1 MACKYKV
8 KGTDTWVDENQ
19 MKEMLHKGLL
29 DKLMLDN
36 NISITGIKPKK
47 ELADSFSGAT
57 TATNEKTMANS
68 AEEAKR
74 MLSEGY
80 KPMIDGQ
87 IQEGGESAIDNL
99 FNTRK
104 SIEMVK
110 PEGVSELQAEE
121 RKTLLE
127 ESINAIDSMKE
138 GETLSIPNGTSI
150 TKRGTEYNY
159 KTPDGGTRSIGRD
172 SAIQMFN
179 NNTAKAN
186 AGKNIS
192 LNEYETE
199 TVKGNN
205 LKVGD
210 VFVRDVNGT
219 RYVYKLLESPRRD
232 RSRGNF
238 WNAKVEVLHIG
249 NQPTEILNTTTGN
262 VIGTV
267 NENEKQVGKTTIDTF
282 KSQSK
287 DSAVFGNVKK
297 INNWESKNEP
307 TQEDVTTEKSI
318 SEKAKGL
325 ADAIRKGKIDS
336 AGSAMVGIVPI
347 GVFNKAIEGLA
358 ITVENVGKII
368 ENIKASDWYKAL
380 DDKMK
385 SIVDKNM
392 DSSLKKASEKGK
404 LAPEQVTADLYKN
417 RFSVLYETL
426 VRDASRGG
434 SFNDVSN
441 LDSFLN
447 SPKDFVERLVES
459 FESGSYS
466 NSEARLINTLS
477 DKKYTIISEN
487 RGGSEAK
494 EVIDEVKKSIETIEN
509 TANLSPREVI
519 NQIIRDSGSDTVFQR
534 SKWAL
539 EDLDFAIK
547 DGSLSDKQIAL
558 IQEGYNNILES
569 LQEDVEW
576 ASDKDSPY
584 YDEKRAKEIS
594 SEIEALKSMYNKY
607 GIDVKSEK
615 KMSAAEQRKAKAEK
629 AKAEKEA
636 QKQRD
641 KEFKENVAKATGTAK
656 NQEQIIMSE
665 TEALKKQLR
674 DKARGGREAVKSI
687 QDIKTAIKDHIKA
700 SLPKATYTAKEVNS
714 LVNAVT
720 KAKTDAQLEKVLDR
734 VDALVEKKIE
744 DKRKK
749 TVKDIKKKV
758 GSKKTLLSRVNNKW
772 KGKTTVDAQQEFKE
786 FIESEALEGL
796 EEKTQ
801 EELDAINDVLDGIVN
816 TGKADFKAVKA
827 ANDKAKRI
835 EAAKLIKGLAK
846 TPDTIL
852 GNSEAIESFLDDG
865 GSVIV
870 DGQLYSK
877 TSFKEWTKANP
888 LAFEGLS
895 GVEGYKQRNI
905 SFVKGVDEAKSKKK
919 RWLKVIN
926 PLNSISDLYSLLKD
940 AWGKNPDVKKFIDT
954 KIAKPI
960 KNAYF
965 NELNGVAEKVNNYNK
980 ALSDI
985 FGSKRKGTNALSQE
999 AKVNAVTDRALEGK
1013 SPFIIT
1019 NSHLVNYYNLSRI
1032 KDGVERL
1039 RKSGVDT
1046 DAVAE
1051 YIESNPELKAY
1062 ADYLIETYNGDLKE
1076 SYEGVYIDYTGKP
1089 FPEGVYYP
1097 SYASNFDDD
1106 FVNENSVMG
1115 PEGSFNAMNA
1125 VSNNMKDK
1133 TNFQG
1138 PFDISLDANRVMM
1151 DYIKNMEHAKNFMP
1165 IAKSANELFS
1175 KINTPYLI
1183 ENMGNEKYR
1192 ELKEHLAIV
1201 LSGKNPFSPSS
1212 SFSKFVNRYGAFNVI
1227 ATLGFKPASILKQ
1240 YTAFTH
1246 FWTAGIQDGLNPIHI
1261 MAGTV
1266 PKTANER
1273 QLWMSLVTSPYIKNR
1288 LKGGNIDLETKRIVD
1303 NAGKSWNKKVW
1314 DVVMKVSMS
1323 PIIAGDAA
1331 AILFGPGGG
1340 SAFAIA
1346 VYRSQIA
1353 KGATHEEAMDYAS
1366 RRFVEEAEATQQTS
1380 RADLTSNV
1388 QRDPYFRMLGT
1399 YRTGQM
1405 SMAKKILNGVKT
1417 LQYAAKN
1424 KEGVTNGEKVQ
1435 AITDILYYT
1444 LFGSMLFAA
1453 VSSGAIKRLWE
1464 EEEKK
1469 NEKYDTDA
1477 RVGHDLALDQ
1487 LQGTL
1492 QGFGAFG
1499 YMADWMINNMR
1510 GDKWKNNAPVL
1521 NFIELV
1527 TQNPAKM
1534 LGSSLRSFDEL
1545 SDEEKVAY
1553 RSKINQ
1559 DRYGSYEEYQKMV
1572 SDYDNQFFYS
1582 KMNEEEQ
1589 DLIVKSIGLK
1599 NINDLVN
1606 NFGEWLDGDKT
1617 VGDALMN
1624 WEKDYLDIPKK
1635 KHKKDLIFEWW
1646 YNEPYIKTFT
1656 EQDNGQDLLEMEGAG
1671 EEIDYGF
1678 DSPSKKKVEG
1688 AKGGTNPYRNL

>member
-19 MKEMLHKGLL
+19 MKEMLNKGLL

-57 TATNEKTMANS
+57 TATNEKIMANS

-104 SIEMVK
+104 AIEMVK
-110 PEGVSELQAEE
+110 PEAVSEATQETPSVSDNE
-121 RKTLLE
+121 GI
-127 ESINAIDSMKE
+127 SAIDKEIQTRESRVASAEKILSEAKTVGAKTKAMKNLQHE
-138 GETLSIPNGTSI
+138 QNELAMA
-150 TKRGTEYNY
+150 RGTKKALE
-159 KTPDGGTRSIGRD
+159 
-172 SAIQMFN
+172 
-179 NNTAKAN
+179 AKAK
-186 AGKNIS
+186 A
-192 LNEYETE
+192 EAE
-199 TVKGNN
+199 TVDG
-205 LKVGD
+205 
-210 VFVRDVNGT
+210 
-219 RYVYKLLESPRRD
+219 
-232 RSRGNF
+232 
-238 WNAKVEVLHIG
+238 A
-249 NQPTEILNTTTGN
+249 
-262 VIGTV
+262 
-267 NENEKQVGKTTIDTF
+267 EKTIAD
-282 KSQSK
+282 
-287 DSAVFGNVKK
+287 
-297 INNWESKNEP
+297 
-307 TQEDVTTEKSI
+307 
-318 SEKAKGL
+318 KAKGL
-325 ADAIRKGKIDS
+325 ADSLRQMKIKPGGLTGGDKGVARSS
-336 AGSAMVGIVPI
+336 AGFDLAWNAAVESA
-347 GVFNKAIEGLA
+347 A
-358 ITVENVGKII
+358 KII
-368 ENIKASDWYKAL
+368 ETA
-380 DDKMK
+380 
-385 SIVDKNM
+385 
-392 DSSLKKASEKGK
+392 G
-404 LAPEQVTADLYKN
+404 VTAESIAKAVRSAERAFKNTDYYKN
-417 RFSVLYETL
+417 TKERKRKSQML
-426 VRDASRGG
+426 
-434 SFNDVSN
+434 
-441 LDSFLN
+441 
-447 SPKDFVERLVES
+447 KDLRAGIEQ
-459 FESGSYS
+459 
-466 NSEARLINTLS
+466 TLS
-477 DKKYTIISEN
+477 AEKVTSADKK
-487 RGGSEAK
+487 
-494 EVIDEVKKSIETIEN
+494 
-509 TANLSPREVI
+509 
-519 NQIIRDSGSDTVFQR
+519 
-534 SKWAL
+534 
-539 EDLDFAIK
+539 
-547 DGSLSDKQIAL
+547 
-558 IQEGYNNILES
+558 EG
-569 LQEDVEW
+569 
-576 ASDKDSPY
+576 
-584 YDEKRAKEIS
+584 
-594 SEIEALKSMYNKY
+594 
-607 GIDVKSEK
+607 
-615 KMSAAEQRKAKAEK
+615 
-629 AKAEKEA
+629 
-636 QKQRD
+636 
-641 KEFKENVAKATGTAK
+641 KEFKDKVAEATGTAK
-656 NQEQIIMSE
+656 NQEQIIMSK

-687 QDIKTAIKDHIKA
+687 QDIKTAIKDHIKS

-720 KAKTDAQLEKVLDR
+720 RAKTDAQLEKVLDR

-744 DKRKK
+744 DKRKQ
-749 TVKDIKKKV
+749 TVKDINKKV
-758 GSKKTLLSRVNNKW
+758 KSKRTLLSRVNNKW
-772 KGKTTVDAQQEFKE
+772 KGKTTVEAQQEFKE

-796 EEKTQ
+796 ETKSQ

-852 GNSEAIESFLDDG
+852 GNAEAIESFLDDG

-1212 SFSKFVNRYGAFNVI
+1212 SFSKFVNRYGAFNVV

-1388 QRDPYFRMLGT
+1388 QRDPFFRMLGT

-1444 LFGSMLFAA
+1444 LCGSMLFAA

-1572 SDYDNQFFYS
+1572 SGYDNQFFYS

-1656 EQDNGQDLLEMEGAG
+1656 EQENGQDLLEMEGAG

>member
-8 KGTDTWVDENQ
+8 KGADAWVDENQ

-29 DKLMLDN
+29 DKAMLDN

-68 AEEAKR
+68 AEEAKK

-110 PEGVSELQAEE
+110 PEVASQVESEPA
-121 RKTLLE
+121 
-127 ESINAIDSMKE
+127 
-138 GETLSIPNGTSI
+138 
-150 TKRGTEYNY
+150 TE
-159 KTPDGGTRSIGRD
+159 
-172 SAIQMFN
+172 Q
-179 NNTAKAN
+179 
-186 AGKNIS
+186 
-192 LNEYETE
+192 
-199 TVKGNN
+199 
-205 LKVGD
+205 
-210 VFVRDVNGT
+210 
-219 RYVYKLLESPRRD
+219 
-232 RSRGNF
+232 
-238 WNAKVEVLHIG
+238 
-249 NQPTEILNTTTGN
+249 
-262 VIGTV
+262 
-267 NENEKQVGKTTIDTF
+267 
-282 KSQSK
+282 
-287 DSAVFGNVKK
+287 
-297 INNWESKNEP
+297 
-307 TQEDVTTEKSI
+307 DVTTEKSI

-358 ITVENVGKII
+358 LTVENVGKII
-368 ENIKASDWYKAL
+368 ENIKASDWYKSL
-380 DDKMK
+380 GSKMK

-392 DSSLKKASEKGK
+392 DLSLKKASEKGK
-404 LAPEQVTADLYKN
+404 LTPEQVTADLYKN

-426 VRDASRGG
+426 VWYASKGG
-434 SFNDVSN
+434 SFSDVSN

-447 SPKDFVERLVES
+447 NPKNFIERLIES
-459 FESGSYS
+459 FESGAYS
-466 NSEARLINTLS
+466 DSEARLINTLS
-477 DKKYTIISEN
+477 DKKYTDISY
-487 RGGSEAK
+487 SDKSSKAK

-509 TANLSPREVI
+509 TVNLSPREII
-519 NQIIRDSGSDTVFQR
+519 NQIIRDSGSDTTFKR

-547 DGSLSDKQIAL
+547 DGSLSSDQIAL
-558 IQEGYNNILES
+558 IQEGYDNILEN

-576 ASDKDSPY
+576 ASDKDNPY
-584 YDEKRAKEIS
+584 YDEQRATEIS
-594 SEIEALKSMYNKY
+594 NEIEALKSMYSKY

-615 KMSAAEQRKAKAEK
+615 KMPAAEQRKAKAEK

-674 DKARGGREAVKSI
+674 DKARGGREAVKSL
-687 QDIKTAIKDHIKA
+687 QDIKTAIKEHIKA

-714 LVNAVT
+714 LINAVT
-720 KAKTDAQLEKVLDR
+720 RAKTDAHLEKVLDR

-744 DKRKK
+744 DKRKQ
-749 TVKDIKKKV
+749 TVKDIKKKI
-758 GSKKTLLSRVNNKW
+758 GSKRTLLSKVNNKW
-772 KGKTTVDAQQEFKE
+772 KGKTTVEAQKEFKE
-786 FIESEALEGL
+786 FIESDALEGL

-816 TGKADFKAVKA
+816 TGKADFKAVQAVK
-827 ANDKAKRI
+827 NRDKRT

-846 TPDTIL
+846 KPDVIL
-852 GNSEAIESFLDDG
+852 GNIEAIESFLNDG
-865 GSVIV
+865 HSVVI
-870 DGQLYSK
+870 DGQLYNK
-877 TSFKEWTKANP
+877 TAFAREHIASTTPKDTTTDEEIKSLKADLEKAQSTEEVSSIVERINALYEEQLNIANS
-888 LAFEGLS
+888 LASAGNLS
-895 GVEGYKQRNI
+895 NVEGYKQRNI

-960 KNAYF
+960 KDAYF

-999 AKVNAVTDRALEGK
+999 AGAKVVTDRALEGK

-1051 YIESNPELKAY
+1051 YIESNPQLKAY
-1062 ADYLIETYNGDLKE
+1062 ADYLIEAYNGDLKE
-1076 SYEGVYIDYTGKP
+1076 SYEGVYTDYTGKP

-1106 FVNENSVMG
+1106 FVNESSVMG
-1115 PEGSFNAMNA
+1115 SEGSFNAMNA

-1138 PFDISLDANRVMM
+1138 PFDISLDANRVIM
-1151 DYIKNMEHAKNFMP
+1151 DYVKNMEHAKNFMP

-1201 LSGKNPFSPSS
+1201 LSGKNPFSSSS
-1212 SFSKFVNRYGAFNVI
+1212 SFSRFVNGYGAFNVI

-1240 YTAFTH
+1240 FTAFTH
-1246 FWTAGIQDGLNPIHI
+1246 FWTAGIQDGVNPIQVMSGI
-1261 MAGTV
+1261 
-1266 PKTANER
+1266 PKNKNER
-1273 QLWMSLVTSPYIKNR
+1273 ELFGSLFYSPYIKDR
-1288 LKGGNIDLETKRIVD
+1288 LKGGNIDLETRRIIENADKGWPQKSVD
-1303 NAGKSWNKKVW
+1303 FI
-1314 DVVMKVSMS
+1314 MKVAMA
-1323 PIIAGDAA
+1323 PIRLGDWF

-1340 SAFAIA
+1340 SAFAVA

-1388 QRDPYFRMLGT
+1388 QRDPYFRILGT

-1435 AITDILYYT
+1435 AITDIVYYT

-1464 EEEKK
+1464 KEDEEDK
-1469 NEKYDTDA
+1469 KYDTDKRA
-1477 RVGHDLALDQ
+1477 MWDIALDQ
-1487 LQGTL
+1487 IQGTM

-1499 YMADWMINNMR
+1499 YVADWMMNNMR
-1510 GDKWKNNAPVL
+1510 GDSWKNNAPVL

-1527 TQNPAKM
+1527 TENPAKM

-1545 SDEEKVAY
+1545 SDEEKMAY
-1553 RSKINQ
+1553 INKMGQ
-1559 DRYGSYEEYQKMV
+1559 DRYGSIEEYEKMV
-1572 SDYDNQFFYS
+1572 SEYNDQFFYN

-1617 VGDALMN
+1617 VMDALMN

-1635 KHKKDLIFEWW
+1635 KHKKDLIFEFWFE
-1646 YNEPYIKTFT
+1646 EPYIKTFT
-1656 EQDNGQDLLEMEGAG
+1656 EQENGQDLLEMEGAG

-1678 DSPSKKKVEG
+1678 DSSSNKKVEG

>member
-19 MKEMLHKGLL
+19 MKEMLNKGLL
-29 DKLMLDN
+29 DKAMLDN
-36 NISITGIKPKK
+36 NVSITGIKPSK

-80 KPMIDGQ
+80 KPVIDGQ

-104 SIEMVK
+104 AIEMVK
-110 PEGVSELQAEE
+110 PESVSEPQAKET
-121 RKTLLE
+121 KTLLE
-127 ESINAIDSMKE
+127 ESINAIDSMNE

-150 TKRGTEYNY
+150 TKNGNEYRY
-159 KTPDGGTRSIGRD
+159 KTPDGGTRNLDRD
-172 SAIQMFN
+172 SAVQMFN
-179 NNTAKAN
+179 NNTAKAK

-192 LNEYETE
+192 LNDYEVE
-199 TVKGNN
+199 TVKGNS

-210 VFVRDVNGT
+210 VFVRDIDGN
-219 RYVYKLLESPRRD
+219 RYVYRLLEKPRRD

-238 WNAKVEVLHIG
+238 WNADVEVLHIG
-249 NQPTEILNTTTGN
+249 GQPTEILNTTLDDK
-262 VIGTV
+262 IGKV
-267 NENEKQVGKTTIDTF
+267 SKEEKQVGRTTIDTF

-297 INNWESKNEP
+297 INNWESKSEAKAEP
-307 TQEDVTTEKSI
+307 VAEEDVTAEKTI
-318 SEKAKGL
+318 AQKAKGF
-325 ADAIRKGKIDS
+325 ADAIRQMKIKPGGLTGGD
-336 AGSAMVGIVPI
+336 AGVA
-347 GVFNKAIEGLA
+347 K
-358 ITVENVGKII
+358 
-368 ENIKASDWYKAL
+368 
-380 DDKMK
+380 
-385 SIVDKNM
+385 
-392 DSSLKKASEKGK
+392 SSLGFETAWNTAVEAAAKIVEGAGVTTESIAKAVRSAERAFKNTDYYKNTKERKRKSQMLNDLRSGIEQTLSSEK
-404 LAPEQVTADLYKN
+404 PT
-417 RFSVLYETL
+417 ST
-426 VRDASRGG
+426 
-434 SFNDVSN
+434 
-441 LDSFLN
+441 
-447 SPKDFVERLVES
+447 
-459 FESGSYS
+459 
-466 NSEARLINTLS
+466 
-477 DKKYTIISEN
+477 
-487 RGGSEAK
+487 
-494 EVIDEVKKSIETIEN
+494 
-509 TANLSPREVI
+509 
-519 NQIIRDSGSDTVFQR
+519 
-534 SKWAL
+534 
-539 EDLDFAIK
+539 
-547 DGSLSDKQIAL
+547 
-558 IQEGYNNILES
+558 
-569 LQEDVEW
+569 
-576 ASDKDSPY
+576 
-584 YDEKRAKEIS
+584 
-594 SEIEALKSMYNKY
+594 
-607 GIDVKSEK
+607 EK
-615 KMSAAEQRKAKAEK
+615 KEG
-629 AKAEKEA
+629 
-636 QKQRD
+636 KQ
-641 KEFKENVAKATGTAK
+641 FKENVAKATGTAK
-656 NQEQIIMSE
+656 STEQIIMSE

-674 DKARGGREAVKSI
+674 DKARGGREGVKSV
-687 QDIKTAIKDHIKA
+687 QDIKTAIKNHIKA

-720 KAKTDAQLEKVLDR
+720 RAKTDAQLEKVLDR

-744 DKRKK
+744 DKRKQ
-749 TVKDIKKKV
+749 TVKDINKKV
-758 GSKKTLLSRVNNKW
+758 KSKRTLLTKVNNKW
-772 KGKTTVDAQQEFKE
+772 KGKTTVEAQKEFKE
-786 FIESEALEGL
+786 FIESDALEGL
-796 EEKTQ
+796 ETKSQ
-801 EELDAINDVLDGIVN
+801 EELDAINDIIDGIVS
-816 TGKADFKAVKA
+816 TGKADLKAVQAVK
-827 ANDKAKRI
+827 NRDKRT

-846 TPDTIL
+846 TPDVIL
-852 GNSEAIESFLDDG
+852 GNTEAIESFLNDG
-865 GSVIV
+865 HSVVI
-870 DGQLYSK
+870 DGQLYNK
-877 TSFKEWTKANP
+877 TAFAKEHIASSTPKDTTTDEEIKSLKADLEKAQSTEEVDSIIERIDALYKEQVNISNS
-888 LAFEGLS
+888 LASAGNLS
-895 GVEGYKQRNI
+895 NVEGYKQRNI

-960 KNAYF
+960 KDAYF
-965 NELNGVAEKVNNYNK
+965 NELNAVAEKVNNYNK

-985 FGSKRKGTNALSQE
+985 FGSKRKGTNMLSQE
-999 AKVNAVTDRALEGK
+999 AKVEAVTDRALEGK

-1046 DAVAE
+1046 DVVAE

-1076 SYEGVYIDYTGKP
+1076 SYEGVYTDYTGKP

-1097 SYASNFDDD
+1097 SYASNFEDD
-1106 FVNENSVMG
+1106 FVNESSVMG
-1115 PEGSFNAMNA
+1115 SEGSFNAMNA

-1183 ENMGNEKYR
+1183 ENMGNDKYR

-1212 SFSKFVNRYGAFNVI
+1212 SFSKFVNRYGAFNVV

-1388 QRDPYFRMLGT
+1388 QRDPFFRMLGT

-1559 DRYGSYEEYQKMV
+1559 DRYGSYEGYQKMV
-1572 SDYDNQFFYS
+1572 SDYDNQFFYN
-1582 KMNEEEQ
+1582 KMSEEEQ
-1589 DLIVKSIGLK
+1589 DLVIKSIGLK
-1599 NINDLVN
+1599 NINDLVT

-1656 EQDNGQDLLEMEGAG
+1656 EQENGQDLLDMETSG

-1678 DSPSKKKVEG
+1678 ESPSKKKVRG
-1688 AKGGTNPYRNL
+1688 SRGGRNPYRSL

>member
-29 DKLMLDN
+29 DKAMLDN

-110 PEGVSELQAEE
+110 PEAVIESIQDFGNEDLLKSEGKVVTEKPLKVFKGMFGKRNADGTIRTAHPDVKGTWGALEEKVANRYKGEGEEKLTEYIIPKGTTVETIEIDAKGKPVSQIRQEETDAINNSDAQVVRLITMDSGSSKKESQIVIKDNSLINKTEPVSE
-121 RKTLLE
+121 
-127 ESINAIDSMKE
+127 
-138 GETLSIPNGTSI
+138 
-150 TKRGTEYNY
+150 
-159 KTPDGGTRSIGRD
+159 
-172 SAIQMFN
+172 
-179 NNTAKAN
+179 
-186 AGKNIS
+186 
-192 LNEYETE
+192 
-199 TVKGNN
+199 
-205 LKVGD
+205 
-210 VFVRDVNGT
+210 
-219 RYVYKLLESPRRD
+219 
-232 RSRGNF
+232 
-238 WNAKVEVLHIG
+238 
-249 NQPTEILNTTTGN
+249 
-262 VIGTV
+262 
-267 NENEKQVGKTTIDTF
+267 
-282 KSQSK
+282 
-287 DSAVFGNVKK
+287 
-297 INNWESKNEP
+297 
-307 TQEDVTTEKSI
+307 EDVTTEKSI

-358 ITVENVGKII
+358 LTVENVGKII
-368 ENIKASDWYKAL
+368 ENIKASDWYKSL
-380 DDKMK
+380 DSRMK

-404 LAPEQVTADLYKN
+404 LTPEQVTADLYKN

-426 VRDASRGG
+426 VWHASKGG
-434 SFNDVSN
+434 SFSDVSN

-447 SPKDFVERLVES
+447 NPKNFIERLIES
-459 FESGSYS
+459 FESGAYS

-477 DKKYTIISEN
+477 DKKYTDISY
-487 RGGSEAK
+487 SDKSSKAK

-509 TANLSPREVI
+509 TVNLSPREII
-519 NQIIRDSGSDTVFQR
+519 NQIIRDSGSDTTFKR

-547 DGSLSDKQIAL
+547 DGSLSSDQIAL
-558 IQEGYNNILES
+558 IQEGYDNILEN

-576 ASDKDSPY
+576 ASDKDNPY
-584 YDEKRAKEIS
+584 YDEQRATEIS
-594 SEIEALKSMYNKY
+594 NEIEALKSMYSKY

-674 DKARGGREAVKSI
+674 DKARGGREAVKSL
-687 QDIKTAIKDHIKA
+687 QDIKTAIKEHIKA

-714 LVNAVT
+714 LINAVT
-720 KAKTDAQLEKVLDR
+720 RAKTDAHLEKVLDR

-744 DKRKK
+744 DKRKQ
-749 TVKDIKKKV
+749 TIKDIKKKI
-758 GSKKTLLSRVNNKW
+758 GSKRTLLSKVNNKW
-772 KGKTTVDAQQEFKE
+772 KGKTTVEAQKEFKE
-786 FIESEALEGL
+786 FIESDALEGL

-827 ANDKAKRI
+827 AKEKAKRI

-846 TPDTIL
+846 KPDAIL
-852 GNSEAIESFLDDG
+852 GNSEAIESFLNDG
-865 GSVIV
+865 HSIVV
-870 DGQLYSK
+870 DGQLYNK

-895 GVEGYKQRNI
+895 AIEGYKQRNVSI
-905 SFVKGVDEAKSKKK
+905 VKAIGEAKESK
-919 RWLKVIN
+919 RRILKIIN

-940 AWGKNPDVKKFIDT
+940 AWSNDSNVKKFIDT

-960 KNAYF
+960 KDAYY
-965 NELNGVAEKVNNYNK
+965 NELNGVADKVNSYNK
-980 ALSDI
+980 SLEDI
-985 FGSKRKGTNALSQE
+985 FGSKKKATNTLSAE
-999 AKVNAVTDRALEGK
+999 APIKAVNDKEIEDKHG
-1013 SPFIIT
+1013 FIVT

-1032 KDGVERL
+1032 EGGVERL
-1039 RKSGVDT
+1039 QKSGVDT
-1046 DAVAE
+1046 EAVAN

-1062 ADYLIETYNGDLKE
+1062 ADYLIEAYNGDLKE
-1076 SYEGVYIDYTGKP
+1076 SYEGVYTDYTGMP

-1097 SYASNFDDD
+1097 SYASNFDED
-1106 FVNENSVMG
+1106 FIDVNSVMG
-1115 PEGSFNAMNA
+1115 DDGTFNAINA
-1125 VSNNMKDK
+1125 VSNNMKQR
-1133 TNFQG
+1133 TNYQG
-1138 PFDISLDANRVMM
+1138 PFDISLDANKVIM

-1165 IAKSANELFS
+1165 IAKSVNELFS
-1175 KINTPYLI
+1175 KINSPYLI
-1183 ENMGNEKYR
+1183 SNMGINKFR
-1192 ELKEHLAIV
+1192 ELREHLAIV
-1201 LSGKNPFSPSS
+1201 LSGKNPSSMNS
-1212 SFSKFVNRYGAFNVI
+1212 SFSKFINYVGGFNVI

-1246 FWTAGIQDGLNPIHI
+1246 FWTAGIRDGINPLQILS
-1261 MAGTV
+1261 AF
-1266 PKTANER
+1266 PKNKNEWE
-1273 QLWMSLVTSPYIKNR
+1273 LFSSLRTSPYMKDR
-1288 LKGGNIDLETKRIVD
+1288 WKGGNIDIETKRIVE
-1303 NAGKSWNKKVW
+1303 NAERSRTKKAW
-1314 DVVMKVSMS
+1314 DLVMKTAMLPVR
-1323 PIIAGDAA
+1323 IGDRG
-1331 AILFGPGGG
+1331 AILYGPGGG

-1346 VYRSQIA
+1346 VYRSKIA
-1353 KGATHEEAMDYAS
+1353 SGATHEEALDYAN
-1366 RRFVEEAEATQQTS
+1366 RRFVEEAEATQQTT
-1380 RADLTSNV
+1380 RADLTSGV

-1405 SMAKKILNGVKT
+1405 SMAKKILNAIKT

-1424 KEGVTNGEKVQ
+1424 KEEVETSEKIQ
-1435 AITDILYYT
+1435 AITDIVYYT
-1444 LFGSMLFAA
+1444 AFGSLLFAA
-1453 VSSGAIKRLWE
+1453 VSSGAIKRLFEKEDE
-1464 EEEKK
+1464 EDKR
-1469 NEKYDTDA
+1469 YDTDK
-1477 RVGHDLALDQ
+1477 RVLHDMALDQ
-1487 LQGTL
+1487 IQGTM

-1499 YMADWMINNMR
+1499 YVADWMMNNMR
-1510 GDKWKNNAPVL
+1510 GDSWKNNAPVL
-1521 NFIELV
+1521 NFIELA
-1527 TQNPAKM
+1527 TESPSKM
-1534 LGSSLRSFDEL
+1534 LGSSLREFENL
-1545 SDEEKVAY
+1545 SEEEKMAY
-1553 RSKINQ
+1553 INKMGQ
-1559 DRYGSYEEYQKMV
+1559 DRYGSVEEYEKMV
-1572 SDYDNQFFYS
+1572 SEYNDQFFYN
-1582 KMNEEEQ
+1582 KLNEEEQ
-1589 DLIVKSIGLK
+1589 NLIIKSIGLK
-1599 NINDLVN
+1599 NVNDLVN
-1606 NFGEWLDGDKT
+1606 NFSEWLDGDKT
-1617 VGDALMN
+1617 VMDALMN

-1635 KHKKDLIFEWW
+1635 KHKKDLIFEAI
-1646 YNEPYIKTFT
+1646 YGEPYIKTFT
-1656 EQDNGQDLLEMEGAG
+1656 EQENGQDLLEIEGAG

-1678 DSPSKKKVEG
+1678 DSPSNKKVEE

>member
-104 SIEMVK
+104 AIEMVK
-110 PEGVSELQAEE
+110 PEAAVESTQDFGNEDLLKSKGKVVSEKPLKVFKGMFGKRNADGTI
-121 RKTLLE
+121 RTAHPDVKGTWGALE
-127 ESINAIDSMKE
+127 EKVANRYKGE
-138 GETLSIPNGTSI
+138 GEEKL
-150 TKRGTEYNY
+150 TEYIIP
-159 KTPDGGTRSIGRD
+159 KGTTVETIEIDAKGKPVSQIRQEETDAINNSDAQVVRLITMDSGSSKKESQIIIRD
-172 SAIQMFN
+172 SALIN
-179 NNTAKAN
+179 K
-186 AGKNIS
+186 
-192 LNEYETE
+192 
-199 TVKGNN
+199 
-205 LKVGD
+205 
-210 VFVRDVNGT
+210 
-219 RYVYKLLESPRRD
+219 ES
-232 RSRGNF
+232 
-238 WNAKVEVLHIG
+238 
-249 NQPTEILNTTTGN
+249 
-262 VIGTV
+262 
-267 NENEKQVGKTTIDTF
+267 
-282 KSQSK
+282 
-287 DSAVFGNVKK
+287 
-297 INNWESKNEP
+297 
-307 TQEDVTTEKSI
+307 TTEESVSTEKTI
-318 SEKAKGL
+318 ADKAKGF
-325 ADAIRKGKIDS
+325 ADAIRQMKIKPGGLTGGDKGVARSS
-336 AGSAMVGIVPI
+336 AGFDLAWNAAVESA
-347 GVFNKAIEGLA
+347 A
-358 ITVENVGKII
+358 KII
-368 ENIKASDWYKAL
+368 ETAGVTAESIAKAVRSAERAFKNTDYYKNT
-380 DDKMK
+380 KERKRK
-385 SIVDKNM
+385 SQMLKDLRAGIEQTLSAEKVTSAD
-392 DSSLKKASEKGK
+392 KKAG
-404 LAPEQVTADLYKN
+404 
-417 RFSVLYETL
+417 
-426 VRDASRGG
+426 
-434 SFNDVSN
+434 
-441 LDSFLN
+441 
-447 SPKDFVERLVES
+447 
-459 FESGSYS
+459 
-466 NSEARLINTLS
+466 
-477 DKKYTIISEN
+477 
-487 RGGSEAK
+487 
-494 EVIDEVKKSIETIEN
+494 
-509 TANLSPREVI
+509 
-519 NQIIRDSGSDTVFQR
+519 
-534 SKWAL
+534 
-539 EDLDFAIK
+539 
-547 DGSLSDKQIAL
+547 
-558 IQEGYNNILES
+558 
-569 LQEDVEW
+569 
-576 ASDKDSPY
+576 
-584 YDEKRAKEIS
+584 
-594 SEIEALKSMYNKY
+594 
-607 GIDVKSEK
+607 
-615 KMSAAEQRKAKAEK
+615 
-629 AKAEKEA
+629 
-636 QKQRD
+636 
-641 KEFKENVAKATGTAK
+641 KEFKDKVAESTGTAK
-656 NQEQIIMSE
+656 SEEQVIMSK

-720 KAKTDAQLEKVLDR
+720 RAKTDAQLEKVLDR

-744 DKRKK
+744 DKRKQ
-749 TVKDIKKKV
+749 TVKDINKKV
-758 GSKKTLLSRVNNKW
+758 KSKRTLLTKVNNKW
-772 KGKTTVDAQQEFKE
+772 KGKTTVEAQKEFKE
-786 FIESEALEGL
+786 FIESDALEGL
-796 EEKTQ
+796 ETKSQ
-801 EELDAINDVLDGIVN
+801 EELDAINDVLDGIVA
-816 TGKADFKAVKA
+816 TGKADLKAVQAVK
-827 ANDKAKRI
+827 NRDKRI

-846 TPDTIL
+846 KPDVIL
-852 GNSEAIESFLDDG
+852 GDIEAIQSFLNDG
-865 GSVIV
+865 HSVVI
-870 DGQLYSK
+870 DGQLYNK
-877 TSFKEWTKANP
+877 TAFAREHIASSAPKDTTTDEEIKSLKADLEKAQSTEEVDSIVERINALYEEQLNIANS
-888 LAFEGLS
+888 LASAGNLS
-895 GVEGYKQRNI
+895 NVEGYKQRNI
-905 SFVKGVDEAKSKKK
+905 SFVKGVNEAKSKKK

-960 KNAYF
+960 KDAYF

-999 AKVNAVTDRALEGK
+999 AGAKVVTDRALEGK

-1051 YIESNPELKAY
+1051 YIESNPQLKAY
-1062 ADYLIETYNGDLKE
+1062 ADYLIEAYNGDLKE
-1076 SYEGVYIDYTGKP
+1076 SYEGVYTDYTGKP

-1106 FVNENSVMG
+1106 FVNESSVMG
-1115 PEGSFNAMNA
+1115 SEGSFNAMNA

-1138 PFDISLDANRVMM
+1138 PFDISLDANRVIM

-1201 LSGKNPFSPSS
+1201 LSGKNPFSASS
-1212 SFSKFVNRYGAFNVI
+1212 SFSKFVNGYGAFNVI

-1314 DVVMKVSMS
+1314 DVVMKVAMS

-1388 QRDPYFRMLGT
+1388 QRDPYFRILGT

-1424 KEGVTNGEKVQ
+1424 KEGVANGEKVQ

-1464 EEEKK
+1464 EEEKE

-1477 RVGHDLALDQ
+1477 RVGHDLFLDQ

-1635 KHKKDLIFEWW
+1635 KHKKDLIFEYF

-1656 EQDNGQDLLEMEGAG
+1656 EQENGQDLLEMEGAG

-1678 DSPSKKKVEG
+1678 DSPSNKKVEG
-1688 AKGGTNPYRNL
+1688 AKGGTNPYRSL